1 MRKSHRCPKCDHDR
15 VLHITQV
22 SDRTGSGSS
31 GLEDEHPQVD
41 EGPNHPWR
49 IARIWNPDQGL
60 LSPEHAAAGLVEAY
74 VCRKCGFTE
83 LYTRDVDA
91 IEVDGELVRELRAPI
106 GEGPFR

>member
-22 SDRTGSGSS
+22 ADRGGESS
-31 GLEDEHPQVD
+31 KHIDAEPAPLEGGHYF
-41 EGPNHPWR
+41 PWR
-49 IARIWNPDQGL
+49 LARVRNPDDRFL
-60 LSPEHAAAGLVEAY
+60 ASHDAAAGLVEAY

-83 LYTRDVDA
+83 LYTRGVEH
-91 IEVDGELVRELRAPI
+91 IEVDGALVRELRAPT